1 MKRLGLPLVV
11 ALMCAWQASLW
22 RSAADLDPRYDV
34 AASVGV
40 CWDVRNFFVFAYHFH
55 EFPVGSWMVYGRE
68 ERSQIEALVRDHGQ
82 TLVQDFNSGCNT
94 RFGDW
99 GKVLLF
105 WPTAWWTGSPASPS
119 FSVANGSLFIAA
131 LGLFLVAFWRAG
143 YPVLAILVVVFL
155 GSNPF
160 QLHEAYARDNVFSW
174 PISITILVAALQA
187 GVIVR
192 GADRRALLIAAVT
205 GSFVGCAREVRT
217 EAALVG
223 VAVPVVYLAL
233 SGPWRRKVALVAVF
247 LSSFITTGQ
256 IWRVTFERALR
267 SAQTFV
273 ARAGGHPFPGRWT
286 LHHPI
291 WHAIYTGLE
300 DFSHG
305 TKGYV
310 GWDDRVAFR
319 YAAPLLRERYGL
331 DFTYR
336 DGEYY
341 FVETYDPESRY
352 HVSPL
357 DLSEYGAIL
366 REKIVRDIWED
377 PLWYLS
383 GLGERSGRILR
394 DTTPLSLAVGGWH
407 AGLPLS
413 GWIVAPTVLVAL
425 VLRRRVLLSVV
436 VLTLPLSLIALLV
449 VSDFGTTHYSIF
461 HLVSVAV
468 WGQLLFEG
476 AAAIRGK
483 AWKTTMSRQS
493 FDPRPSAGVDDG
505 RGVRA

>member
-1 MKRLGLPLVV
+1 VEVSTGFVLLRHETATPLGQKIEFWSLSMHLLP
-11 ALMCAWQASLW
+11 WQAY
-22 RSAADLDPRYDV
+22 RDDPTLEPP
-34 AASVGV
+34 
-40 CWDVRNFFVFAYHFH
+40 VFLRKKRPEKVKTNA
-55 EFPVGSWMVYGRE
+55 
-68 ERSQIEALVRDHGQ
+68 
-82 TLVQDFNSGCNT
+82 
-94 RFGDW
+94 W
-99 GKVLLF
+99 GK
-105 WPTAWWTGSPASPS
+105 
-119 FSVANGSLFIAA
+119 
-131 LGLFLVAFWRAG
+131 GLR
-143 YPVLAILVVVFL
+143 
-155 GSNPF
+155 
-160 QLHEAYARDNVFSW
+160 
-174 PISITILVAALQA
+174 
-187 GVIVR
+187 
-192 GADRRALLIAAVT
+192 IAAVT
-205 GSFVGCAREVRT
+205 GFLVGCALEART
-217 EAALVG
+217 ESALVG
-223 VAVPVVYLAL
+223 ISVPVVYLAL

-247 LSSFITTGQ
+247 LSSFIATGQ

-310 GWDDRVAFR
+310 GWDDRDAFR

-331 DFTYR
+331 DFTYP
-336 DGEYY
+336 DGDYY
-341 FVETYDPESRY
+341 FLETYDPESRY
-352 HVSPL
+352 RVSPL
-357 DLSEYGAIL
+357 DLPEYGAIL

-383 GLGERSGRILR
+383 GLGERSGKILR

-407 AGLPLS
+407 AAVPLS
-413 GWIVAPTVLVAL
+413 GWIVVPTVLVAL
-425 VLRRRVLLSVV
+425 ILRRRVLLSVV

-476 AAAIRGK
+476 ATAIRHN
-483 AWKTTMSRQS
+483 AWKTTISRQVV
-493 FDPRPSAGVDDG
+493 RPQTEC
-505 RGVRA
+505 RG